1 MAMTASFRWREPS
14 ILPGFGLALG
24 VTVTALSL
32 IVLIPLTGLFAK
44 AAGAGPAD
52 IWAVATSPRT
62 LAALRLSFAGALVAA
77 LVNTVFGLILAWV
90 LVRYEF
96 PGRRLIDAA
105 VDLPFALPTAVAGIS
120 LAAIYAP
127 NGDNLYSL
135 NDSVSGEKRLNLIV
149 ADPIGMASLR
159 ASDARA
165 GASEDATT
173 GTTTGAQDGAQP
185 VAPSLGNSIP
195 VEQDIGEGMAVLRVF
210 MPDATWQGEVQRF
223 LDGARCVTLGGG

>member
-1 MAMTASFRWREPS
+1 MANVPS
-14 ILPGFGLALG
+14 L
-24 VTVTALSL
+24 
-32 IVLIPLTGLFAK
+32 
-44 AAGAGPAD
+44 
-52 IWAVATSPRT
+52 
-62 LAALRLSFAGALVAA
+62 LRLVL
-77 LVNTVFGLILAWV
+77 LGLIGAAIVHITVLLLVPVFSDTNAWTRIEATTTAYRFEPLDRKRGLSGDGDPLIREAVCRFDLADGPV
-90 LVRYEF
+90 HL
-96 PGRRLIDAA
+96 
-105 VDLPFALPTAVAGIS
+105 TAERPVPYWS
-120 LAAIYAP
+120 LSIYAP